1 MKTTINKSV
10 LAFAFVSFF
19 ALTANA
25 QLAAPF
31 AGGVKLQQGGAVN
44 PQFGLGM
51 KAAQGYTSDFT
62 LSWAQPTTNGVVKL
76 AGFGPNAGNMVV
88 TTLDLSSATDVGNSV
103 LSVVN
108 GGTGATTLNGALNNM
123 LPTQAGNVG
132 KFLKTDGTNT
142 SWATAVTSVGLS
154 LPAELTVSNSPVTST
169 GTLTA
174 AWASQTANKIFAS
187 PDGAPG
193 APSFR
198 TMTSN
203 DVPNLDAS
211 KITTGTFT
219 ASQIPNLDAS
229 KITTGSLNPAQ
240 IPNLDASK
248 ITTGT
253 LPVSR
258 GGTGVGSL
266 GGNGVITSNAA
277 GDGLVSTHLN
287 DGQIMVGST
296 AGAPVAATLTA
307 GNGVSIVNSGGSIT
321 ISSNANGSNKARIGL
336 NASSVSY
343 TANAAPAGFTLSPT
357 SVINITVM
365 EAGGYPITATVT
377 NINTVN
383 NTFDFVISGYPTA
396 GSSALIAFQ
405 N

>member
-1 MKTTINKSV
+1 MKTSINKSI
-10 LAFAFVSFF
+10 LAFALMSVMAIS
-19 ALTANA
+19 ANA

-31 AGGVKLQQGGAVN
+31 AGGVKLQQGGALS

-51 KAAQGYTSDFT
+51 KAKPGYTGDYT
-62 LSWAQPTTNGVVKL
+62 LNWSQPTSNGVVKL
-76 AGFGPNAGNMVV
+76 MNYGPNAGDMVV
-88 TTLDLSSATDVGNSV
+88 TTIDLSSASDVGSSV
-103 LSVVN
+103 LSIAN
-108 GGTGATTLNGALNNM
+108 GGTGATTLLGALNAM
-123 LPTQAGNVG
+123 LPSQGGNNG
-132 KFLKTDGTNT
+132 KFLTTDGTNT
-142 SWATAVTSVGLS
+142 SWGTAVTSVGLS
-154 LPAELTVSNSPVTST
+154 LPAELTVSNSPVTTT

-174 AWASQTANKIFAS
+174 AWASQAANKIFAS
-187 PDGAPG
+187 PDGAAG

-198 TMTSN
+198 SMTAN
-203 DVPNLDAS
+203 DVPSLDAS

-229 KITTGSLNPAQ
+229 KITTG
-240 IPNLDASK
+240 
-248 ITTGT
+248 T

-258 GGTGVGSL
+258 GGTGVGAL
-266 GGNGVITSNAA
+266 TGNGVISSNAA

-287 DGQIMVGST
+287 DGQIMIGST

-307 GNGVSIVNSGGSIT
+307 GSGVSITNAGGSIT
-321 ISSNANGSNKARIGL
+321 ISTNTNANNKARVAL

-343 TANAAPAGFTLSPT
+343 SANAAPAGFILSPT
-357 SVINITVM
+357 SVINMTIM

-396 GSSALIAFQ
+396 GSSALITFQ